1 MDVITPQESEIQTP
15 DIQSEKRR
23 VLILFVK
30 LGLFIL
36 SIFTFR
42 ILAGVVGALLIRQIM
57 DLSPDGRYAVLMGM
71 NFVFLQVLPLIVGKL
86 LFNTSSVRQMMK
98 KPPRMSKA
106 MGYFPAVY
114 GFGYLMNIIVVIVTF
129 LFFREQALSDT
140 VIVYDSLYIDS
151 PLQVVFLVSYV
162 VILAP
167 LFEEIIYRGIVFE
180 GLKPVGTVFAIFISG
195 FCFALMHAN
204 FKQFFFALPI
214 GLLLAYLTYATKSI
228 LPGIFIHIIINALG
242 AGAIVLNSVSSMSD
256 IHSEPTVLD
265 NALNTIFMFYI
276 ILMLILVAAGIASLI
291 KKLRVIRR
299 YKIPRE
305 SQLSVGKRV
314 VLMFASTL
322 FPISVLLFMDFFFQN
337 RIITFLQQLILT

>member
-1 MDVITPQESEIQTP
+1 
-15 DIQSEKRR
+15 
-23 VLILFVK
+23 
-30 LGLFIL
+30 
-36 SIFTFR
+36 
-42 ILAGVVGALLIRQIM
+42 
-57 DLSPDGRYAVLMGM
+57 MGM

-204 FKQFFFALPI
+204 FKQFFLHFRSDCCLH
-214 GLLLAYLTYATKSI
+214 I
-228 LPGIFIHIIINALG
+228 LPMPPNPFFPVFSFIL
-242 AGAIVLNSVSSMSD
+242 SSMRWCRRNC
-256 IHSEPTVLD
+256 IEFRFLHVGHPFRTHS
-265 NALNTIFMFYI
+265 F
-276 ILMLILVAAGIASLI
+276 G
-291 KKLRVIRR
+291 
-299 YKIPRE
+299 
-305 SQLSVGKRV
+305 
-314 VLMFASTL
+314 
-322 FPISVLLFMDFFFQN
+322 
-337 RIITFLQQLILT
+337 